1 MMGTVIGQ
9 GDIKT
14 FKGGQRIK
22 SLFASVTL
30 EAECPPEDAKV
41 TLPTADSPAQSDVGV
56 SIRHNW
62 HIFLRHVRSRKRN
75 HFNCKVRKAFGG
87 NWICRYIPL
96 L

>member
-22 SLFASVTL
+22 SLFTSVTL

-41 TLPTADSPAQSDVGV
+41 MHRRPSPTADSPAQSYVGV
-56 SIRHNW
+56 SIRHN
-62 HIFLRHVRSRKRN
+62 
-75 HFNCKVRKAFGG
+75 
-87 NWICRYIPL
+87 
-96 L
+96 